1 MEGDRI
7 AYRSRQRLPGA
18 RDVHRR
24 RGSVFSQKE
33 NREKKLIN
41 YILTGSVRR
50 NPCWWP
56 PIRTRSA
63 HTALDLMTDTEFD
76 PYQTWL
82 GIPPGQRPLDH
93 YVLLGLPPFASDAA
107 RIAQAADDRMALV
120 RRYQTG
126 PRAAHTQKLL
136 NELASAKLCLLSP
149 PAKATYDA
157 VLRDSQRLAGVASH
171 HHNPLAPPT
180 PYGAPAAPYGVAP
193 APYPTA
199 PAPYVGPYAGPYVAP
214 QLPPAA
220 APLPASAPASPAP
233 STSPPLVMRPRAA
246 TRSGAGD
253 RSATG
258 ATKTASTSQ
267 PLSSTGAAPLTDAD
281 ENSQPATFWQQ
292 HGRFAVIIAGL
303 ILLCGTLLAG
313 WRWHILSVER
323 ERIAQ
328 VEAERL
334 AEEEAE
340 RLAREEEE
348 AAAQAAAN
356 ASARALLVQP
366 DLNGEFH
373 LLPETVQL
381 QSKQLSIGVQGKERV
396 IDGWSTSDDEAT
408 WELQVAKADLF
419 QIHVSYSTDVPG
431 ACGRV
436 YVRVGEEEKSVDLLG
451 TGDPTMF
458 RSDRLFLAI
467 KKRGKRTLRLRIE
480 PPAKPDNASD
490 KPQAIHLQAVKL
502 VPYGLGKK

>member
-1 MEGDRI
+1 
-7 AYRSRQRLPGA
+7 
-18 RDVHRR
+18 
-24 RGSVFSQKE
+24 
-33 NREKKLIN
+33 
-41 YILTGSVRR
+41 
-50 NPCWWP
+50 
-56 PIRTRSA
+56 
-63 HTALDLMTDTEFD
+63 MTDTEFD

-93 YVLLGLPPFASDAA
+93 YVLLGLPPFADDAI
-107 RIAQAADDRMALV
+107 RITQAADERMALV

-149 PAKATYDA
+149 ATKATYDA

-171 HHNPLAPPT
+171 HHNPLAPPA
-180 PYGAPAAPYGVAP
+180 PYVAPQAPYGVASG
-193 APYPTA
+193 PYQAA
-199 PAPYVGPYAGPYVAP
+199 PAPYAGSYGAP

-220 APLPASAPASPAP
+220 SAPLPAPAAPSPAARP
-233 STSPPLVMRPRAA
+233 TSPPLVTRPRAA
-246 TRSGAGD
+246 TRGAASD
-253 RSATG
+253 RSATA
-258 ATKTASTSQ
+258 ATKTMSTTQPLPGAST
-267 PLSSTGAAPLTDAD
+267 APVTA
-281 ENSQPATFWQQ
+281 EFETSEPATFWQQ
-292 HGRFAVIIAGL
+292 HGAFAVIIAGL
-303 ILLCGTLLAG
+303 ILLFGAALAG
-313 WRWHILSVER
+313 WRWYTVSNEQR
-323 ERIAQ
+323 EIAQ
-328 VEAERL
+328 IEAARL

-340 RLAREEEE
+340 RVAREEEE
-348 AAAQAAAN
+348 AVAQAAAN
-356 ASARALLVQP
+356 ATARALLVQP

-381 QSKQLSIGVQGKERV
+381 QSKRLTIGVQGKERV
-396 IDGWSTSDDEAT
+396 IDGWTTGDDEAT

-419 QIHVSYSTDVPG
+419 QIHVSYSTDVAG

-451 TGDPTMF
+451 TGDPTNF

-480 PPAKPDNASD
+480 PPAKPDNATD
-490 KPQAIHLQAVKL
+490 KPQAIHLQSVQL